1 MMSSINR
8 PLPDDPMLLLH
19 AYLDGELD
27 PINALEMERR
37 IAADPALARERDRV
51 ETLRQLMRERLPRE
65 TPSPALRARI
75 EKAIGMRSV
84 ASRPSWR
91 ALAASVAIA
100 AVVSSSSTWFVLDR
114 HSPDA
119 TENAILAAHIRGLMA
134 PLPTDVTSSDRHTVK
149 PWFNGRIPQSPRVND
164 LADAGFPLAGGRVD
178 VIGREPVPTLVY
190 RRRQHVISLTATKAV
205 EALRE
210 FNQTGAD
217 GYNIIKWVENGVT
230 YWAVSD
236 LNASELKEFATRI
249 RNP

>member
-1 MMSSINR
+1 
-8 PLPDDPMLLLH
+8 
-19 AYLDGELD
+19 
-27 PINALEMERR
+27 
-37 IAADPALARERDRV
+37 
-51 ETLRQLMRERLPRE
+51 
-65 TPSPALRARI
+65 
-75 EKAIGMRSV
+75 
-84 ASRPSWR
+84 
-91 ALAASVAIA
+91 
-100 AVVSSSSTWFVLDR
+100 
-114 HSPDA
+114 
-119 TENAILAAHIRGLMA
+119 MA